1 MRPFLERVKGG
12 FPGPLGTLRIWRRTG
27 QAACLER
34 FLRLMAGLP
43 LGRTGQHPALIRVFG
58 ILFLAEAVLVA
69 LNAFSSHWT
78 WTLSMERNVPT
89 YYHSAILVA
98 VALSLWC
105 VGGLGTV
112 WRRRAALP
120 VHRAPLWLAT
130 GALFLYLAIDEA
142 AEIHE
147 RASPKL
153 WQTLGLWD
161 RLEYI
166 WEAAFAPLFGL
177 IALLMLAL
185 MFRHRRHLAAFLW
198 LGLAALAL
206 WGMALALKLMQLTF
220 LPSMRPWYSLAVN
233 VEETLEMVAS
243 TLFLLGCALFL
254 RRILGWDRPPPTKV
268 AEGAVPMTPIM
279 QPGT

>member
-1 MRPFLERVKGG
+1 MRAIAD
-12 FPGPLGTLRIWRRTG
+12 FPVEGTWHHRI
-27 QAACLER
+27 
-34 FLRLMAGLP
+34 
-43 LGRTGQHPALIRVFG
+43 LIRVFG

-78 WTLSMERNVPT
+78 WNLSLERNVPT
-89 YYHSAILVA
+89 FYHSAILVA

-112 WRRRAALP
+112 WRNRAALP
-120 VHRAPLWLAT
+120 VHWAPLWLAT

-147 RASPKL
+147 RAGPKL
-153 WQTLGLWD
+153 WNALGLWD
-161 RLEYI
+161 QLDHV

-177 IALLMLAL
+177 IALLLLTL
-185 MFRHRRHLAAFLW
+185 MFRHRHHLAAFLW

-206 WGMALALKLMQLTF
+206 WGMALVLELMQLTF
-220 LPSMRPWYSLAVN
+220 LPSMQPWYALAVN

-243 TLFLLGCALFL
+243 TLFLLACALFL
-254 RRILGWDRPPPTKV
+254 RRILGWERPPLP
-268 AEGAVPMTPIM
+268 GAR
-279 QPGT
+279 